1 MTKMRRTD
9 RAISREDALAVIDRC
24 AYGTLS
30 LIATDGT
37 PYAVALNVVRDG
49 EVINGESDD
58 ARVLGDGEKLFFHSA
73 PEGLK
78 VDSLHEN
85 PQVCLLFVE
94 NPTIYE
100 KGLTTLY
107 TSSVV
112 RGKVTEITDFDEK
125 RRALRLLCDR
135 FVPGLTKEETGCVET
150 GPKSTG
156 VWCMEIESV
165 TGKQNRRM
173 V

>member
-1 MTKMRRTD
+1 M
-9 RAISREDALAVIDRC
+9 
-24 AYGTLS
+24 
-30 LIATDGT
+30 
-37 PYAVALNVVRDG
+37 ALNVVR
-49 EVINGESDD
+49 
-58 ARVLGDGEKLFFHSA
+58 DGEKLFFHSA
-73 PEGLK
+73 MAGLK
-78 VDSLHEN
+78 VDSLREN

-94 NPTIYE
+94 KPTIYE

-107 TSSVV
+107 TSTVV
-112 RGKVTEITDFDEK
+112 RGKVTEVTDFDEK

-156 VWCMEIESV
+156 VWCIEMESV

-173 V
+173 G

>member
-1 MTKMRRTD
+1 MDMAKPDMTKMRRAD

-37 PYAVALNVVRDG
+37 P
-49 EVINGESDD
+49 
-58 ARVLGDGEKLFFHSA
+58 FFHSA
-73 PEGLK
+73 MAGLK
-78 VDSLHEN
+78 VNSLREN

-107 TSSVV
+107 TSTVV
-112 RGKVTEITDFDEK
+112 RGKVTEVTDFDEK

-135 FVPGLTKEETGCVET
+135 FVPSLTKEETGCVET

-156 VWCMEIESV
+156 VWCIEIESV

-173 V
+173 S

>member
-1 MTKMRRTD
+1 MMDMAKPDMTKMRRAD

-49 EVINGESDD
+49 E
-58 ARVLGDGEKLFFHSA
+58 KLFFHSA
-73 PEGLK
+73 MAGLK
-78 VDSLHEN
+78 VNSLREN

-100 KGLTTLY
+100 KGLTTL
-107 TSSVV
+107 
-112 RGKVTEITDFDEK
+112 
-125 RRALRLLCDR
+125 
-135 FVPGLTKEETGCVET
+135 
-150 GPKSTG
+150 
-156 VWCMEIESV
+156 
-165 TGKQNRRM
+165 
-173 V
+173 

>member
-1 MTKMRRTD
+1 MDMAKPDMTKMRRAD

-49 EVINGESDD
+49 K
-58 ARVLGDGEKLFFHSA
+58 KLFFHSA

-78 VDSLHEN
+78 VDSLREN

-107 TSSVV
+107 TSTVV

-135 FVPGLTKEETGCVET
+135 FVPSLTKEETGAWRR
-150 GPKSTG
+150 GR
-156 VWCMEIESV
+156 
-165 TGKQNRRM
+165 NRR
-173 V
+173 VCGALRLSLSPASRTAAWLIFKRYRIV

>member
-1 MTKMRRTD
+1 MDMSQKSDTTKMRRAD

-49 EVINGESDD
+49 E
-58 ARVLGDGEKLFFHSA
+58 KLFFHSA
-73 PEGLK
+73 MAGLK
-78 VDSLHEN
+78 VNSLREN

-107 TSSVV
+107 TSTVV
-112 RGKVTEITDFDEK
+112 RGKVTEIIDFDEK
-125 RRALRLLCDR
+125 R
-135 FVPGLTKEETGCVET
+135 FVPSLTKEETGCVET

-156 VWCMEIESV
+156 VWCIEMESV
-165 TGKQNRRM
+165 TGKQNRRIG
-173 V
+173 

>member
-1 MTKMRRTD
+1 MDMSQKSDMTKMRRAD

-49 EVINGESDD
+49 E
-58 ARVLGDGEKLFFHSA
+58 KLFFHSA
-73 PEGLK
+73 MAGLK

-107 TSSVV
+107 TSTVV
-112 RGKVTEITDFDEK
+112 RGKVTEIIDFDEK

-156 VWCMEIESV
+156 VWCIEIESV

-173 V
+173 G

>member
-1 MTKMRRTD
+1 MDMAKPDMTKMRRAD

-49 EVINGESDD
+49 K
-58 ARVLGDGEKLFFHSA
+58 KLFFHSA

-78 VDSLHEN
+78 VDSLREN

-100 KGLTTLY
+100 NGLTTLY
-107 TSSVV
+107 PSTVV
-112 RGKVTEITDFDEK
+112 RG
-125 RRALRLLCDR
+125 
-135 FVPGLTKEETGCVET
+135 
-150 GPKSTG
+150 
-156 VWCMEIESV
+156 
-165 TGKQNRRM
+165 
-173 V
+173 

>member
-1 MTKMRRTD
+1 MTKMRRAD

-49 EVINGESDD
+49 E
-58 ARVLGDGEKLFFHSA
+58 KLFFHSA
-73 PEGLK
+73 MAGLK
-78 VDSLHEN
+78 VDSLREN

-107 TSSVV
+107 TSTVV
-112 RGKVTEITDFDEK
+112 RGILDRYSGAMDLSAAGGSEI
-125 RRALRLLCDR
+125 LR
-135 FVPGLTKEETGCVET
+135 
-150 GPKSTG
+150 
-156 VWCMEIESV
+156 III
-165 TGKQNRRM
+165 NN
-173 V
+173 

>member
-1 MTKMRRTD
+1 MDMSQKSDTTKMRRAD
-9 RAISREDALAVIDRC
+9 RAIPREDALAVIDRC

-49 EVINGESDD
+49 E
-58 ARVLGDGEKLFFHSA
+58 KLFFHSA
-73 PEGLK
+73 MAGLK

-100 KGLTTLY
+100 KGLTTL
-107 TSSVV
+107 
-112 RGKVTEITDFDEK
+112 
-125 RRALRLLCDR
+125 
-135 FVPGLTKEETGCVET
+135 
-150 GPKSTG
+150 
-156 VWCMEIESV
+156 
-165 TGKQNRRM
+165 
-173 V
+173 

>member
-1 MTKMRRTD
+1 M
-9 RAISREDALAVIDRC
+9 
-24 AYGTLS
+24 
-30 LIATDGT
+30 
-37 PYAVALNVVRDG
+37 ALNVVR
-49 EVINGESDD
+49 
-58 ARVLGDGEKLFFHSA
+58 DGEKLFFHSA
-73 PEGLK
+73 MAGLK
-78 VDSLHEN
+78 VDSLREN

-107 TSSVV
+107 TSTVV
-112 RGKVTEITDFDEK
+112 RGKVTEVTDFDEK

-135 FVPGLTKEETGCVET
+135 FVPSLTKEETGCVET

-156 VWCMEIESV
+156 VWCIEIESV

-173 V
+173 G

>member
-1 MTKMRRTD
+1 M
-9 RAISREDALAVIDRC
+9 
-24 AYGTLS
+24 
-30 LIATDGT
+30 
-37 PYAVALNVVRDG
+37 ALNVVR
-49 EVINGESDD
+49 
-58 ARVLGDGEKLFFHSA
+58 DGEKLFFHSA

-78 VDSLHEN
+78 VDSLREN

-107 TSSVV
+107 TSTVV

-135 FVPGLTKEETGCVET
+135 FVPSLTKEETGCVET

-156 VWCMEIESV
+156 VWCIEIESV

-173 V
+173 G

>member
-1 MTKMRRTD
+1 M
-9 RAISREDALAVIDRC
+9 
-24 AYGTLS
+24 
-30 LIATDGT
+30 
-37 PYAVALNVVRDG
+37 
-49 EVINGESDD
+49 
-58 ARVLGDGEKLFFHSA
+58 
-73 PEGLK
+73 K
-78 VDSLHEN
+78 VDSLREN

-107 TSSVV
+107 TSTVV
-112 RGKVTEITDFDEK
+112 RGKVTEIIDFDEK

-135 FVPGLTKEETGCVET
+135 FVPSLTKEETGCVET

-156 VWCMEIESV
+156 VWCIEMESV

-173 V
+173 G

>member
-1 MTKMRRTD
+1 MDMTKPDMTKMRVPTARFPARMRLRSLT
-9 RAISREDALAVIDRC
+9 AALTAHFPLLRR
-24 AYGTLS
+24 
-30 LIATDGT
+30 DGT

-49 EVINGESDD
+49 E
-58 ARVLGDGEKLFFHSA
+58 KLFFHSA
-73 PEGLK
+73 MAGLK
-78 VDSLHEN
+78 VNSLREN

-107 TSSVV
+107 TSTVV
-112 RGKVTEITDFDEK
+112 RGKVTEVTDFDEK

-135 FVPGLTKEETGCVET
+135 FVPSLTKEETGCVET

-156 VWCMEIESV
+156 VWCIEIESV

-173 V
+173 G

>member
-1 MTKMRRTD
+1 MMDMAKPDMTKMRRAD

-37 PYAVALNVVRDG
+37 PYAVALNVV
-49 EVINGESDD
+49 
-58 ARVLGDGEKLFFHSA
+58 FFHSA
-73 PEGLK
+73 MAGLK

-107 TSSVV
+107 TSTVV
-112 RGKVTEITDFDEK
+112 RGKVTEIIDFDEK

-135 FVPGLTKEETGCVET
+135 FVPSLTKEETGCVET

-156 VWCMEIESV
+156 VWCIEIESV
-165 TGKQNRRM
+165 TGKQNCRM
-173 V
+173 C